1 VIDLDSTLMSAYY
14 RRENTVPLIGFF
26 VGEYF
31 PLRQYRAAATLPQ
44 GLFTAA
50 DVDIAPYLADYER
63 LYALQAACPGNM
75 PYSATV
81 FTGIPW
87 MDAALGCPVVADHDT
102 GSCRSLPAVGP
113 HAWPVIPAFSPDNP
127 WVDLC
132 LRMTRALAAQAGGR
146 CPLGTTLMRGI
157 CDVLGA
163 LLSLERLVFE
173 MMDHPARMHALA
185 AEVADYWIAFA
196 QAQLEA
202 MPLYQGGTGSLY
214 GLWAPGGVVT
224 LQEDNAALLS
234 PRLYETFINPHD
246 AAIAAAFDSC
256 IFHLHPAR
264 YIPYRPLLDSPVSVV
279 ELHIDRGGPT
289 ARDLLPVYREIVAAT
304 PLMVWGD
311 ISEAD
316 MDVLLHEIGP
326 EGVAIVPVVATVEE
340 AWGMWARKTGK
351 EDIEHG

>member
-1 VIDLDSTLMSAYY
+1 MRAYY

-31 PLRQYRAAATLPQ
+31 PLRQHRAAAALPQ
-44 GLFTAA
+44 GLFTAT
-50 DVDIAPYLADYER
+50 DVAIEPYLTDHER
-63 LYALQAACPGNM
+63 LAALQAACPGNI

-87 MDAALGCPVVADHDT
+87 MEAALGCPVVADHET
-102 GSCRSLPAVGP
+102 GSCRSLPAVGAG
-113 HAWPVIPAFSPDNP
+113 AWPVIPPFSPDNP

-132 LRMTRALAAQAGGR
+132 LRMTRSLAAQAGGR
-146 CPLGTTLMRGI
+146 TPLGTTLMRGV

-163 LLSLERLVFE
+163 LLGLERLVFE
-173 MMDHPARMHALA
+173 MVDHPERVHALA
-185 AEVADYWIAFA
+185 AQVAEYWIAFA

-202 MPLYQGGTGSLY
+202 MPLFQGGTGSLY
-214 GLWAPGGVVT
+214 GLWAPGRAVT

-234 PRLYETFINPHD
+234 PRLYQEFIFPHD
-246 AAIAAAFDSC
+246 AAIAAAFDTSV
-256 IFHLHPAR
+256 FHLHPAR

-289 ARDLLPVYREIVAAT
+289 ARELLSVYREILAAR

-326 EGVAIVPVVATVEE
+326 EGVAIVPVVATVEG
-340 AWGMWARKTGK
+340 AWRMWERP
-351 EDIEHG
+351 EL